1 MELNGKFE
9 TSDFVQGDAS
19 SYADTASR
27 VFQAL
32 EYLSMIARKD
42 HLTTIAGHIDQ
53 ALEASL
59 NDYVEEKRAAL
70 GAHLMLRVRL
80 APEA

>member
-9 TSDFVQGDAS
+9 TADFAAGDATT
-19 SYADTASR
+19 YADTASR
-27 VFQAL
+27 IFQAL
-32 EYLSMIARKD
+32 EYLAMIARKD
-42 HLTTIAGHIDQ
+42 HLTSIAQHIDL